1 MILLNIH
8 SLTYPLAGVS
18 QSADVVQVVG
28 AVVLHQV
35 NQRAEVVAVLHVESI
50 LICLE
55 DFKMPHP
62 IAGLHCRK
70 IHTCKQI

>member
-1 MILLNIH
+1 MTRNEEGKRQNHKQH
-8 SLTYPLAGVS
+8 SLTYPLAGIS
-18 QSADVVQVVG
+18 QFADGAQVVH

-35 NQRAEVVAVLHVESI
+35 YQRAEVVAVLHVKVT

-62 IAGLHCRK
+62 IA
-70 IHTCKQI
+70 